1 MTTLAAAIASS
12 LITAAIIFATIYLVQ
27 KRADSALNRMIL
39 AVSDRDHTIAALHTR
54 LIAPLEAA
62 NADIAQEFERVAAE
76 TRQAPTL
83 VREVASSSHPGES
96 FATVTTNL
104 PRTTD
109 DLPPEPIL

>member
-12 LITAAIIFATIYLVQ
+12 LITAAIIFVTLYLSNR
-27 KRADSALNRMIL
+27 KDDMALNRMIL

-54 LIAPLEAA
+54 LVAPLDAA
-62 NADIAQEFERVAAE
+62 NADIAQEFERVSAE

-83 VREVASSSHPGES
+83 VRGVTSSGTPGEQ
-96 FATVTTNL
+96 FTTMTNF

-109 DLPPEPIL
+109 DLPPEPII